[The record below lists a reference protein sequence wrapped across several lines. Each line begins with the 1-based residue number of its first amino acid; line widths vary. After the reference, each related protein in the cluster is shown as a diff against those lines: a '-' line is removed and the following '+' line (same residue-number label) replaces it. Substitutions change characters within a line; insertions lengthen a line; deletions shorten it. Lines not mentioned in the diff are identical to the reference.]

1 MSVAAQKVE
10 SLIRN
15 ETSLSIRVAR
25 TAAEREA
32 IYRLRY
38 EIYVEEMH
46 RLQPHADH
54 ARRRIEEP
62 ADKTAILL
70 GAWDSGELVGTSR
83 INPTHKTK
91 IEFPEIYDLET
102 YESLFPQSVAIVTK
116 LMIKPERRGGRLCL
130 ALLCETY
137 KALRTEGM
145 KVVLIDAND
154 HLLGIYTRIGFRP
167 ISAKVNHPLFG
178 EVTPMVMFNR
188 DLKHYEEIRSPFVD
202 LCRFYNGME
211 ALSLTSDVPVYGTA
225 NLLAA

>member
-70 GAWDSGELVGTSR
+70 GAWDSGELVGTLR
-83 INPTHKTK
+83 INLTRDSK
-91 IEFPEIYDLET
+91 IEYPEIYDLDA
-102 YESLFPQSVAIVTK
+102 YESIFPKKTALLTK
-116 LMIKPERRGGRLCL
+116 LMIKQNRRGGRICL
-130 ALLCETY
+130 NIFRETY
-137 KALRTEGM
+137 KVLRTEGALAI
-145 KVVLIDAND
+145 VIDAND
-154 HLLGIYTRIGFRP
+154 HLLSLYQRIGFRP
-167 ISAKVNHPLFG
+167 IKEKVSHPIYGL
-178 EVTPMVMFNR
+178 VTPMVMFLR
-188 DLKHYEEIRSPFVD
+188 DQMYFNEIRSPLAD

-211 ALSLTSDVPVYGTA
+211 ALSLTSDVPAYGTA